1 MAVPLILHNSRPRRL
16 TRPSSSSLHS
26 ISVTSFGMGQD
37 AIWLHDRRGDRSL
50 SSEGTVINRMGAAS
64 LPSFSPNG
72 RYVHYLRESTGSVR
86 ELWRA
91 DIESGRNE
99 PVLPGIAIVSYV
111 SIVFDQRSESGKPL
125 TRNKL

>member
-86 ELWRA
+86 DLWRA
-91 DIESGRNE
+91 DIESDRNE
-99 PVLPGIAIVSYV
+99 PVLPGIAMVVLCVYCV
-111 SIVFDQRSESGKPL
+111 
-125 TRNKL
+125 

>member
-1 MAVPLILHNSRPRRL
+1 
-16 TRPSSSSLHS
+16 
-26 ISVTSFGMGQD
+26 MGQD

-86 ELWRA
+86 DLWRA

>member
-1 MAVPLILHNSRPRRL
+1 
-16 TRPSSSSLHS
+16 
-26 ISVTSFGMGQD
+26 
-37 AIWLHDRRGDRSL
+37 
-50 SSEGTVINRMGAAS
+50 
-64 LPSFSPNG
+64 
-72 RYVHYLRESTGSVR
+72 VHYLRESTGSVR

>member
-1 MAVPLILHNSRPRRL
+1 MPSGCTIAEAIVLSRRKA
-16 TRPSSSSLHS
+16 PSS
-26 ISVTSFGMGQD
+26 IGWGQPRS
-37 AIWLHDRRGDRSL
+37 RR
-50 SSEGTVINRMGAAS
+50 
-64 LPSFSPNG
+64 FSPNG